1 MSAHTPGPWKAVSAA
16 ACADIDV
23 MEQLL
28 AALKQAADA
37 FEIASS
43 GGGVNFYQYARE
55 LRAAI
60 AKVEGKQ

>member
-28 AALKQAADA
+28 AALKQAVVRQGFTNDELISARA
-37 FEIASS
+37 LIA
-43 GGGVNFYQYARE
+43 Q
-55 LRAAI
+55 
-60 AKVEGKQ
+60 VEGKQ